1 MYTWMIIC
9 KVIIDIINCFSSPL
23 GVADCIGPDASHE
36 FNGLRLRHF
45 LDRNLTLSNSIDEH
59 GRAGTC
65 RHVGTFQE
73 IDLMV

>member
-1 MYTWMIIC
+1 MYNNIIH
-9 KVIIDIINCFSSPL
+9 IDDYLQSHYSVYYCFISPL

-45 LDRNLTLSNSIDEH
+45 LDGNLALSNSIDEH

-65 RHVGTFQE
+65 RHVGTF
-73 IDLMV
+73 